1 MSNENKIS
9 TYDYLISL
17 SKNERDSLLRKIID
31 NEESNE
37 YFEKFVTNIVG
48 ILGYLP
54 FNTTTCIPV
63 RDLETLLKR
72 AFSEGILY
80 QELSYKKD
88 LENYV

>member
-9 TYDYLISL
+9 TYE
-17 SKNERDSLLRKIID
+17 NERDSLLRKIID

-54 FNTTTCIPV
+54 FNTTTTTTCIPV

>member
-1 MSNENKIS
+1 MSKENKIS
-9 TYDYLISL
+9 TYDYLVSL
-17 SKNERDSLLRKIID
+17 SDNERDTLLRKIID

-37 YFEKFVTNIVG
+37 YFEKFANNIVG

-54 FNTTTCIPV
+54 FNTITTIPV
-63 RDLETLLKR
+63 KDLEILLKR

-88 LENYV
+88 LEKYV